1 MIVADVS
8 VVPLGEGPS
17 VGGLVRKAVRSLDGS
32 GLKTMHGP
40 MSTSLEAG
48 SIDELFAAVKK
59 AHEAVFAAGAMRVVT
74 TIKIDD
80 RRDRDH
86 SMASKMDAVK

>member
-8 VVPLGEGPS
+8 VVPMGEGTS
-17 VGGLVRKAVRSLDGS
+17 VSALVRKAVKALDGS

-40 MSTSLEAG
+40 MSTSLEAE
-48 SIDELFAAVKK
+48 SLDQLFLAVRK
-59 AHEAVFAAGAMRVVT
+59 AHEAVFSGGAKRVVT

-80 RRDRDH
+80 RRDRMH